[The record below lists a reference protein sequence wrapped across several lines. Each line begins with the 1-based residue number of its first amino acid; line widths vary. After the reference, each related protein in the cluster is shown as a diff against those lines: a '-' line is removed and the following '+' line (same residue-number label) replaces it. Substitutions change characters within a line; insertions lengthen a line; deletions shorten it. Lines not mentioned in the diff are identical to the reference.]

1 VILAPRDG
9 ELLGGVTFCCLE
21 ATGPDP
27 STDRLGLIR
36 AVRVSGDRAEEAFER
51 AAEPTDAAWSEFERF
66 AGGSPIVV
74 PDLAT
79 FEAWRTHAGR
89 REVSVAI
96 GLVELEEL
104 FGPVRRSTAFRDP
117 ADLRVAAEAIVQQ
130 FRAMPSKAVDLI
142 TTGYR
147 KALHGL
153 RDGSPRGAA
162 ALELALALAARAGA
176 RTSAAEPS
184 DLLDDLAPAC
194 EREAEDWEKLD
205 TVPVECDL
213 PPRTSPED
221 RERLDRIF
229 EELLPRSFATHERAG
244 SASSYRRGQHEVAR
258 AVADVLGSGELL
270 LVHAPTGT
278 GKTLAYLV
286 PALLWSVRAN
296 LRVGVA
302 TFTRALQQQ
311 AMDREIPRALESLTL
326 AGVTP
331 LPRVAMLKGRE
342 NYLCWRALK
351 LAVPAEDDDGETW
364 LAWSRLAAGALRDPD
379 SDLDRVPLRPPVP
392 LEASGPWRRALA
404 DLVRSVRCRSA
415 CCTQEADR
423 RNCGAEVARKKA
435 ERAHVVITNQ
445 AFVLARQEFFK
456 HVVFDEC
463 EHLHEQAHSAWSHVL
478 TFRQMRSVLARLHAP
493 DRERAAVLDRLERA
507 VLEGTPTHRAVAAAL
522 AAWEVSTGA
531 LARLEASI
539 EGFES
544 WRDDVA
550 RTRANRESHSLLR
563 EFVEHGASEEIVG
576 ARRDLA
582 KGLNDLE
589 SALAEI
595 AERFDATPL
604 RGLHTLRR
612 SIDLARTEIAE
623 VLEAVEAWLP
633 LAEGKPAYRPSA
645 FYDVEVDARGERAL
659 AARVLLPN
667 EVLGREFHPAL
678 ATGVY
683 VSATTWLRGG
693 FESALGYLGLDRAA
707 QPAEDEDRPPRT
719 VRTFRAPDVF
729 DYSRVLV
736 AVPRDAPPI
745 SRDKDRFLDYVRRFV
760 AGFGERTRGRMLVLF
775 TNAADVRKV
784 GDELSGHFRARSIG
798 LYWQNMESASKEE
811 LAELF
816 RARVDSVLLGVDTFW
831 FGADFPGET
840 LEYVVI
846 VRLPYGVPDRYHHA
860 QCAAL
865 GTSEQ
870 WRRIYL
876 PRALAKFRQGFGRL
890 MRRETD
896 KGCVFVLDG
905 RALEPRHRS
914 FLRELPIASELPESS
929 DEELL
934 GGARFVRGDTER
946 CIREALAHMGLAPG
960 PPDA

>member
-1 VILAPRDG
+1 MILAPRDG
-9 ELLGGVTFCCLE
+9 ELLGGLTLCCLE
-21 ATGPDP
+21 ATGGDP
-27 STDRLGLIR
+27 ATDRLVRIS
-36 AVRVSGDRAEEAFER
+36 AVRVARGFPDEVFER
-51 AAEPTDAAWSEFERF
+51 AADSIDAAWSEFERF
-66 AGGSPIVV
+66 AGVAPILV
-74 PDLAT
+74 PDLAA
-79 FEAWRTHAGR
+79 FEAWRSHAGR
-89 REVSVAI
+89 RAVQVSI
-96 GLVELEEL
+96 GLLELEEL
-104 FGPVRRSTAFRDP
+104 FGAVRRTASPRDP
-117 ADLRVAAEAIVQQ
+117 TQLRSAAEAIFER
-130 FRAMPSKAVDLI
+130 FRGMPSSSVEVI
-142 TTGYR
+142 TAGYR

-153 RDGSPRGAA
+153 RDGSPRGAG
-162 ALELALALAARAGA
+162 ALELALALAARSGV
-176 RTSAAEPS
+176 RTSTAEPS
-184 DLLDDLAPAC
+184 DLLDELAPAC
-194 EREAEDWEKLD
+194 EREAETWETLE
-205 TVPVECDL
+205 TVPVERDV
-213 PPRTSPED
+213 PARMAPED

-229 EELLPRSFATHERAG
+229 EEFLPGSFATLGPA
-244 SASSYRRGQHEVAR
+244 SAASSYRRGQHEVAR

-286 PALLWSVRAN
+286 PSLLWSARADI
-296 LRVGVA
+296 RVGVA

-311 AMDREIPRALESLTL
+311 AMDRELPRALEALAL
-326 AGVTP
+326 AGVAP

-351 LAVPAEDDDGETW
+351 LAVPADDDDGEAW
-364 LAWSRLAAGALRDPD
+364 LAWTRLAAGALREPD

-404 DLVRSVRCRSA
+404 DLVRSIRCRSA
-415 CCTQEADR
+415 CCTHEADR
-423 RNCGAEVARKKA
+423 RSCGAEVARKKA

-478 TFRQMRSVLARLHAP
+478 TFRQMRAMLARLHAP
-493 DRERAAVLDRLERA
+493 DRERTAVLDRLQRA
-507 VLEGTPTHRAVAAAL
+507 VLEGTPTHRAVEAGL
-522 AAWEVSTGA
+522 AAWERSAEG
-531 LARLEASI
+531 LASLEASI

-550 RTRANRESHSLLR
+550 RTRADRESHSLLR

-582 KGLNDLE
+582 RGLNDLE

-612 SIDLARTEIAE
+612 SMDLARSEIAE

-745 SRDKDRFLDYVRRFV
+745 SRDKERFLDYVRKFV

-775 TNAADVRKV
+775 TNAADVRRV

-798 LYWQNMESASKEE
+798 LFWQNMESASKEE
-811 LAELF
+811 LADLF

-905 RALEPRHRS
+905 RALEPRHRA
-914 FLRELPIASELPESS
+914 FLRELPIASETPESS
-929 DEELL
+929 DEEIL

-960 PPDA
+960 LDDA